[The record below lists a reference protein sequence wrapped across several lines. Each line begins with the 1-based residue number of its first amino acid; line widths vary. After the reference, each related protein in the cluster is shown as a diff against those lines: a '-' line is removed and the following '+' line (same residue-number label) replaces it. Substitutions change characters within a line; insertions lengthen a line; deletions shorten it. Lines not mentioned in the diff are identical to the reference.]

1 MLSEE
6 QDRKLMGIVYD
17 GDDPPSEFT
26 SKLNAAFKGVED
38 ELRSRLAK

>member
-1 MLSEE
+1 MLNEE

-26 SKLNAAFKGVED
+26 VKLNTTFEGIENEV
-38 ELRSRLAK
+38 RSRLAK